1 MNSLDIEREIVEKY
15 VKKHKQERILW
26 ELTNAKKRDAVI
38 WKFAGT
44 NIFKDNCLQKTEY
57 MSSSMLFK
65 YLYEMGASK
74 RIYYIGESFIG
85 EMNLEE
91 AVKKANNGEICI
103 IYCGNGIGY
112 YQGEQEYGSPP
123 RYILKISK

>member
-1 MNSLDIEREIVEKY
+1 MKSLDIEKEIVEKY

-26 ELTNAKKRDAVI
+26 ELSKNKKRKDVI

-44 NIFKDNCLQKTEY
+44 DIFKDNCLQKVEY
-57 MSSSMLFK
+57 MSKSLMVK
-65 YLYEMGASK
+65 YLHEIGAPQK
-74 RIYYIGESFIG
+74 IYYIGESCIG

-91 AVKKANNGEICI
+91 AAEKASTGEICI

-123 RYILKISK
+123 RYILMQK

>member
-57 MSSSMLFK
+57 ISEKEYESMLQDCEEIRK
-65 YLYEMGASK
+65 MLISIIITSK
-74 RIYYIGESFIG
+74 KS
-85 EMNLEE
+85 
-91 AVKKANNGEICI
+91 
-103 IYCGNGIGY
+103 
-112 YQGEQEYGSPP
+112 S
-123 RYILKISK
+123 